1 MIKGKTK
8 SGFNYAISQERM
20 ENYEMIEVLNELDE
34 NPMKLPK
41 VINLLLG
48 NDGAKRLKDHVRTD
62 DGIVPS
68 KVMMN
73 EIEEIFESH
82 KQTKN

>member
-1 MIKGKTK
+1 MIKGETK
-8 SGFNYAISQERM
+8 SGFSYVISQERM
-20 ENYEMIEVLNELDE
+20 ENYEMIEALNEMDE

-62 DGIVPS
+62 DGVVPS
-68 KVMMN
+68 KVMMA
-73 EIEEIFESH
+73 EIQEIFESQN
-82 KQTKN
+82 QTKN